1 MVKKVL
7 VVDDEPDLCEMVQNS
22 LQKREDFQVIVT
34 SRPQDVELIC
44 QQEKPD
50 VILLDIIMP
59 KKDGFQVLKELKSFP
74 ETERIPVIIMTMLGS
89 DDDVKKGLKLGAA
102 DYIVKSQHAVAE
114 MVEKIKNFFSQ
125 EQHPTTIKN

>member
-1 MVKKVL
+1 MGKIKIVL
-7 VVDDEPDLCEMVQNS
+7 AEDDEILSSVMMEE
-22 LQKREDFQVIVT
+22 LQDAGFEVKRAIDGEEAIIMT
-34 SRPQDVELIC
+34 KS
-44 QQEKPD
+44 EKPD
-50 VILLDIIMP
+50 LLLLDIIMP

>member
-1 MVKKVL
+1 MEELQDAGFEVKRAIDGEEAIIMTK
-7 VVDDEPDLCEMVQNS
+7 S
-22 LQKREDFQVIVT
+22 
-34 SRPQDVELIC
+34 
-44 QQEKPD
+44 EKPD
-50 VILLDIIMP
+50 LLLLDIIMP